1 MLTRLE
7 VYEETTVLVAE
18 PASVTMDKVIE
29 LALTITVLVADNVSA
44 MLGELALVTAVLAVD
59 SVSVRFESL
68 ENLEE
73 LDVVDKEVLVF
84 EYGAIDVV
92 KVVPAI
98 DIELL

>member
-1 MLTRLE
+1 M
-7 VYEETTVLVAE
+7 LVAE
-18 PASVTMDKVIE
+18 SASVTIDEVIE
-29 LALTITVLVADNVSA
+29 LALTTTVLVADNVSA

-92 KVVPAI
+92 KAVPAV
-98 DIELL
+98 DVEFL